1 MATLQQK
8 IAAERSGRAM
18 LEQGRVRQPDH
29 VEYGHT
35 CVRFFWDDEKAVLVI
50 DIDEPPEGFERVG
63 TDLSEALPEP
73 PAPTRTQP
81 STDFSPGDTG

>member
-18 LEQGRVRQPDH
+18 LDSGGVPQPDH

-35 CVRFFWDDEKAVLVI
+35 CIRFFWEQEKLVLVI

-63 TDLSEALPEP
+63 IDLADAAREIAG
-73 PAPTRTQP
+73 R
-81 STDFSPGDTG
+81 DPGDPNTAGTDESD